1 MEQIHNQQNDW
12 NKQQHGL
19 TFQIKLLLQM
29 MLDGVEKD
37 EFEQKR
43 RFAGKDDAV
52 NQMLGF
58 VFGRIGGE
66 NGKRRQGDEA
76 DGEPA
81 DKQVSEHR
89 KAFKQKKQNAII
101 ASRTNLV

>member
-19 TFQIKLLLQM
+19 TFQIKLLFKM

-52 NQMLGF
+52 
-58 VFGRIGGE
+58 
-66 NGKRRQGDEA
+66 D
-76 DGEPA
+76 
-81 DKQVSEHR
+81 
-89 KAFKQKKQNAII
+89 
-101 ASRTNLV
+101 